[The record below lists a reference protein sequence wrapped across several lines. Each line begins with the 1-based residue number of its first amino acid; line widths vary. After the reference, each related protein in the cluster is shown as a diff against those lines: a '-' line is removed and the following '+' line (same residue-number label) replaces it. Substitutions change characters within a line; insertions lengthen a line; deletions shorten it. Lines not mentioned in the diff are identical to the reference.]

1 MAFGCTLQ
9 VAQDVLERQQQPA
22 TIPATC
28 QPLLLFGAT
37 VCTGWRGT
45 AMPCMLMPNSVHS
58 CSCFILHQLIVL
70 PSDCRERA
78 WDRYVAQLLQERDNP
93 ALATARRER
102 EERDR
107 ARTSRD
113 ARC

>member
-1 MAFGCTLQ
+1 MYQHQLVRGSRAELAHMLPYNSGKMLVPSSARITRACLLQRLQTAAACTQ
-9 VAQDVLERQQQPA
+9 AGN
-22 TIPATC
+22 
-28 QPLLLFGAT
+28 PLLM
-37 VCTGWRGT
+37 CTPWK
-45 AMPCMLMPNSVHS
+45 PNSPPA
-58 CSCFILHQLIVL
+58 CR
-70 PSDCRERA
+70 RERA

>member
-1 MAFGCTLQ
+1 MLHWQ
-9 VAQDVLERQQQPA
+9 
-22 TIPATC
+22 
-28 QPLLLFGAT
+28 LLLEQKPRA
-37 VCTGWRGT
+37 GT
-45 AMPCMLMPNSVHS
+45 LR
-58 CSCFILHQLIVL
+58 LT
-70 PSDCRERA
+70 SDCRERA

-113 ARC
+113 ARCENSTLRRAAARK